1 MDMKNMNINVGT
13 EYDYDNVKTTFQ
25 NINNQNLTDDE
36 KVPDKLIVTLYQRGK
51 QIEMRW
57 LIFSESFWCLTRA
70 DNPWWA

>member
-1 MDMKNMNINVGT
+1 MDIKNMNINVGT

-36 KVPDKLIVTLYQRGK
+36 KVSDKLIVTLYQRGK

-57 LIFSESFWCLTRA
+57 LIFSESF
-70 DNPWWA
+70 

>member
-57 LIFSESFWCLTRA
+57 LIFSESF
-70 DNPWWA
+70 